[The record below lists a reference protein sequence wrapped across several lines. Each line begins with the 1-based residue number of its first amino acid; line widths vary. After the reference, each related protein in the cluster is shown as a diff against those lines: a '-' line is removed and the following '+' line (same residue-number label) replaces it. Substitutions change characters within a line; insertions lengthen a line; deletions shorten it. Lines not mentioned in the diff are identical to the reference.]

1 MQLFWVSQ
9 FLNLGKIKSWGDKM
23 QYKRSRYKRWLLRGI
38 IIFIVLVILFVGWF
52 IYAVKEGMKAIEQV
66 VMPLA
71 NILPFI
77 SLSLDNNPNLLEQGL
92 PGIISVGENF
102 SSKEI
107 AVVQDFSEI
116 KAALN
121 NYYRQ
126 YKTYPANLKELAG
139 MVSEGTI
146 PINDPWGS
154 PYFYFRVKNDVFA
167 LGSRGSN
174 VKWDQESLQKYVGE
188 ELALGSV
195 VRVKDDIFVKIRYV
209 SPDDFLKRYPGRP
222 KSLLD

>member
-1 MQLFWVSQ
+1 
-9 FLNLGKIKSWGDKM
+9 M
-23 QYKRSRYKRWLLRGI
+23 QYKKSRRKQWLLRGI

-52 IYAVKEGMKAIEQV
+52 IYAAKKGMEAIEQIAI
-66 VMPLA
+66 PLA

-77 SLSLDNNPNLLEQGL
+77 SLLADNNPNLLEQDL
-92 PGIISVGENF
+92 AGIISVGENF
-102 SSKEI
+102 SGKEI
-107 AVVQDFSEI
+107 AVVQDFSEV
-116 KAALN
+116 KAVLN

-126 YKTYPANLKELAG
+126 YKTYPADLKELAG
-139 MVSEGTI
+139 MVSEGI
-146 PINDPWGS
+146 ISINDPWGS
-154 PYFYFRVKNDVFA
+154 PYFYSRVKNDVFV

-174 VKWDQESLQKYVGE
+174 VKWDQKSLQKYVDE
-188 ELALGSV
+188 ELVLGSV